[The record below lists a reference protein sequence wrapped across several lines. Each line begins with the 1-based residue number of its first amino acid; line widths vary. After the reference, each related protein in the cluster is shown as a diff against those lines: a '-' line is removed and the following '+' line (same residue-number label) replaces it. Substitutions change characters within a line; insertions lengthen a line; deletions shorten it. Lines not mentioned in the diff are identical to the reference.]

1 MKELEINIVPR
12 TLHFKRP
19 AGTSRGTLLQ
29 RKVWYILLRSP
40 FDPSLFGVGE
50 CAPLPGLSPELTPSF
65 EEELRG
71 AVEHLKQAMQQD
83 SVCLPKVTSCSS
95 ILFAF
100 EMAFQQIQRQGS
112 WHDLTPFGQGKQG
125 IPINGLIWMGDYSF
139 MYKQLEEKL
148 KAGFRCIKIKIGN
161 IDFEQEQALLKRIRR
176 DFTASDVEL
185 RLDANGAFSPHDA
198 LEKLHRLSE
207 WQIHSI
213 EQPIAAGQ
221 WEQMALLVQKSPIPI
236 ALDEELIGI
245 YSPAEKKQ
253 LLQTIQP
260 NYIILKP
267 SLHGGISG
275 CSEWIEGMK
284 GLQADKPAE
293 RWWVTSALESNIGLN
308 AIAQWSASQKPTLP
322 QGLGTGMLFTNNIDM
337 PLQIKQDCLWFDPNG
352 RYPNL
357 ENNLL

>member
-83 SVCLPKVTSCSS
+83 SVCLPKVTSYSS

-112 WHDLTPFGQGKQG
+112 WHDLTPFGKGKQG

-161 IDFEQEQALLKRIRR
+161 IDFEQ
-176 DFTASDVEL
+176 
-185 RLDANGAFSPHDA
+185 
-198 LEKLHRLSE
+198 
-207 WQIHSI
+207 
-213 EQPIAAGQ
+213 
-221 WEQMALLVQKSPIPI
+221 
-236 ALDEELIGI
+236 
-245 YSPAEKKQ
+245 
-253 LLQTIQP
+253 
-260 NYIILKP
+260 
-267 SLHGGISG
+267 
-275 CSEWIEGMK
+275 
-284 GLQADKPAE
+284 
-293 RWWVTSALESNIGLN
+293 
-308 AIAQWSASQKPTLP
+308 
-322 QGLGTGMLFTNNIDM
+322 
-337 PLQIKQDCLWFDPNG
+337 
-352 RYPNL
+352 
-357 ENNLL
+357 